1 MQTNRSADEY
11 LSLIEKQIQFLEQ
24 YYLKSADETD
34 TQIIQKFIKVYKYID
49 EAYKSSFISEEALFQ
64 TYGFFYQTTK
74 KFTRKL
80 ENKIYYEK
88 TDYEATLE
96 KFERQQIKLIPLYKE
111 LILDAQKLQRMDLDT
126 LLDSNMVHHV
136 YTKKELGQ
144 FSLQLF
150 DFLNLDTIKVP
161 KNVLSELITEI
172 IMNYNVVPYHNF
184 THAFQLSQL
193 LFSCYMKSDLK
204 KFCNQLEI
212 FSAIL
217 AGLGHDLN
225 HKGVNN
231 MYKIKKSKKFNVLT
245 SEIAVLENMHCATFF
260 NIIQLNRQHDFFQY
274 MTNDEERNLAK
285 RLIITSILAT
295 DMSKHNKLLAKFQK
309 RVECSKQFEQGEKNE
324 LIDMQRFSNERLEDR
339 IFILNIMVH
348 ACDISNPTMKF
359 DNYMNW
365 SYLLTQE
372 FNDQTIKEARVGVD
386 ITGFLIYKDKPTY
399 YGGQIFFSKTFV
411 FPLWFQIGEMYP
423 ELKYLSEEINKN
435 LEILQQKLKQ
445 Q

>member
-1 MQTNRSADEY
+1 MQNNKSATEY
-11 LSLIEKQIQFLEQ
+11 LDSIGQQLDFIDQ
-24 YYLKSADETD
+24 YYIQQADQND
-34 TQIIQKFIKVYKYID
+34 AQVIQKFKKVYKYID
-49 EAYKSSFISEEALFQ
+49 EAYKSNFMNDDGLFSV
-64 TYGFFYQTTK
+64 YGFFLQTVK
-74 KFTRKL
+74 KFKRKL
-80 ENKIYYEK
+80 ENRIYFDK
-88 TDYEATLE
+88 TDYAATLE
-96 KFERQQIKLIPLYKE
+96 KFERTQTKLVPVYKD
-111 LILDAQKLQRMDLDT
+111 LILEAQKQERIDLET
-126 LLDSNMVHHV
+126 LLDSNMVHHI

-144 FSLQLF
+144 FALQLF
-150 DFLNLDTIKVP
+150 DFLNLDQIKVP
-161 KNVLSELITEI
+161 KEILGDLINEI
-172 IMNYNVVPYHNF
+172 VMNYNVVPYHNF

-204 KFCNQLEI
+204 KFCTQLEI

-231 MYKIKKSKKFNVLT
+231 MYKIKKSKKFNILT

-260 NIIQLNRQHDFFQY
+260 NIIQLNRKHDFFQY
-274 MTNDEERNLAK
+274 MSNDEEKTLAK

-295 DMSKHNKLLAKFQK
+295 DMSKHAKLLAKLQK
-309 RVECSKQFEQGEKNE
+309 RVECTKQYDQGEKND
-324 LIDMQRFSNERLEDR
+324 LIEMQRFSNERLEDR

-359 DNYMNW
+359 NNYMNW

-372 FNDQTIKEARVGVD
+372 FNDQTIKEAKIGVD
-386 ITGFLIYKDKPTY
+386 VTGFLIYKDKPTY
-399 YGGQIFFSKTFV
+399 YGGQMFFSKSLV
-411 FPLWFQIGEMYP
+411 LPLWVQIGELYP

-445 Q
+445 

>member
-1 MQTNRSADEY
+1 MQNNKSATEY
-11 LSLIEKQIQFLEQ
+11 LDSIGQQLDFIDQ
-24 YYLKSADETD
+24 YYIQQADQND
-34 TQIIQKFIKVYKYID
+34 AQVIQKFKKVYKYID
-49 EAYKSSFISEEALFQ
+49 EAYKSNFINDDGLFSV
-64 TYGFFYQTTK
+64 YGFFLQTVK
-74 KFTRKL
+74 KFKRKL
-80 ENKIYYEK
+80 ENRIYYDK

-96 KFERQQIKLIPLYKE
+96 KFERTQTKLVPVYKD
-111 LILDAQKLQRMDLDT
+111 LILEAQKQERIDLET
-126 LLDSNMVHHV
+126 LLDSNMIHHI

-144 FSLQLF
+144 FALQLF
-150 DFLNLDTIKVP
+150 DFLNLDQIKVP
-161 KNVLSELITEI
+161 KEILGDLINEI
-172 IMNYNVVPYHNF
+172 VMNYNVVPYHNF

-231 MYKIKKSKKFNVLT
+231 MYKIKKSKKFNILT

-260 NIIQLNRQHDFFQY
+260 NIIQLNRKHDFFQY
-274 MTNDEERNLAK
+274 MSNDEEKNLAK

-295 DMSKHNKLLAKFQK
+295 DMSKHAKLLAKLQK
-309 RVECSKQFEQGEKNE
+309 RVECTKQFDQGQKND
-324 LIDMQRFSNERLEDR
+324 LIDMQRFSNDRLEDR

-359 DNYMNW
+359 NNYMNW

-372 FNDQTIKEARVGVD
+372 FNDQTIKEAKIGVD
-386 ITGFLIYKDKPTY
+386 VTGFLIYKDKPTY
-399 YGGQIFFSKTFV
+399 YGGQMFFSKSLV
-411 FPLWFQIGEMYP
+411 LPLWVQIGELYP

-445 Q
+445 